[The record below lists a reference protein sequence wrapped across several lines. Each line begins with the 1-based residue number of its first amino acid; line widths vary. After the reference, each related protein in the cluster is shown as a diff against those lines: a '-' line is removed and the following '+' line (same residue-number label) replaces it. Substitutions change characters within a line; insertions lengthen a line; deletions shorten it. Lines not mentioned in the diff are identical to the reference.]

1 MNRAWLSASSPGSRA
16 VTSSRGNL
24 DSSATPL
31 KVFCPCTATLYPSA
45 SKGSRG
51 KASSTH
57 LVSCKQT
64 MSGCRSASQA
74 VRLSIRCL
82 IELTFHVAICMG
94 VASDV
99 SEESLPEAEELSK
112 CCYPREVTPFLRT
125 RRPRGGCVAL
135 RDMLGRRKAFVSP
148 V

>member
-57 LVSCKQT
+57 LVSCRQT
-64 MSGCRSASQA
+64 MSGRRSESHAVKLSILCLMELMFQVA
-74 VRLSIRCL
+74 MRMTGEDGCETVRLQ
-82 IELTFHVAICMG
+82 
-94 VASDV
+94 
-99 SEESLPEAEELSK
+99 LS
-112 CCYPREVTPFLRT
+112 VTNGT
-125 RRPRGGCVAL
+125 RRWDDGCWEGYAV
-135 RDMLGRRKAFVSP
+135 FTTVSP
-148 V
+148 